1 MEAATNFEDLTP
13 ELQEKAKAC
22 KSPAEVLALAQEL
35 GYELTDAELEGLS
48 GGASWC
54 SIVCGIV
61 SCPNDCPDDYDSQY

>member
-22 KSPAEVLALAQEL
+22 KSPAEVLALTQEL

-61 SCPNDCPDDYDSQY
+61 SCPDDYDSQY